1 MPDAL
6 TPLEGSVYNY
16 LLDFTAEN
24 TYQPSI
30 RDIGKKFQIKS
41 TKTVSDLLQSLAK
54 KGYIERD
61 PARSRGV
68 RLLGFTGGSKTKPV
82 PYYGKIH
89 AGEPSI
95 LPENRQGFITMDR
108 RFIPAEEVY
117 FLKVKG
123 DSMIGRAISDGDFVM
138 VNPAA
143 KPKENDIVAA
153 RLGDEATVKT
163 LISASMF
170 RFEGQLTTIKPHAGH
185 PCYRCLY
192 PEPPPAGLVPNC
204 QEAGVLGV
212 LAGTMGILQAS
223 EAIKEIL
230 GIGETL
236 ADKLVIYDALEM
248 KFRKVSRPKDPRCP
262 LCSATPTIK
271 DLGGDYSVACTI

>member
-1 MPDAL
+1 MPEAL

-30 RDIGKKFQIKS
+30 RDIGKKFSIKS
-41 TKTVSDLLQSLAK
+41 TKTVSDLLQSLAR

-89 AGEPSI
+89 AGEPSL
-95 LPENRQGFITMDR
+95 LPEDRKGFITMDR

-123 DSMIGRAISDGDFVM
+123 DSMIGRAITDGDFVM

-143 KPKENDIVAA
+143 RAKENDIIAA
-153 RLGDEATVKT
+153 RIGEEATVKT
-163 LISASMF
+163 LTHQDGKTI
-170 RFEGQLTTIKPHAGH
+170 LTPENPADRAIEIKPSDDFGI
-185 PCYRCLY
+185 
-192 PEPPPAGLVPNC
+192 
-204 QEAGVLGV
+204 LGV
-212 LAGTMGILQAS
+212 VCGVFRPFVTM
-223 EAIKEIL
+223 EAQ
-230 GIGETL
+230 T
-236 ADKLVIYDALEM
+236 ADI
-248 KFRKVSRPKDPRCP
+248 PK
-262 LCSATPTIK
+262 S
-271 DLGGDYSVACTI
+271 

>member
-41 TKTVSDLLQSLAK
+41 TKTVSDLLQSLAR

-89 AGEPSI
+89 AGEPSL

-117 FLKVKG
+117 FLRVKG

-143 KPKENDIVAA
+143 KAKENDIVAA
-153 RLGDEATVKT
+153 RIGEEATVKT
-163 LISASMF
+163 LTQMNGKIV
-170 RFEGQLTTIKPHAGH
+170 LT
-185 PCYRCLY
+185 
-192 PEPPPAGLVPNC
+192 PANPAEREIEIQPG
-204 QEAGVLGV
+204 EDFGILGV
-212 LAGTMGILQAS
+212 VCGVFRPFGTMEQQTAEQS
-223 EAIKEIL
+223 NN
-230 GIGETL
+230 
-236 ADKLVIYDALEM
+236 
-248 KFRKVSRPKDPRCP
+248 
-262 LCSATPTIK
+262 
-271 DLGGDYSVACTI
+271 

>member
-1 MPDAL
+1 MPEAL

-41 TKTVSDLLQSLAK
+41 TKTVSDLLQSLAR

-68 RLLGFTGGSKTKPV
+68 RLLGFTGGAKTKPV

-89 AGEPSI
+89 AGEPSL
-95 LPENRQGFITMDR
+95 LPEDRQGFITMDR

-117 FLKVKG
+117 FLRVKG

-138 VNPAA
+138 VNPVAR
-143 KPKENDIVAA
+143 PKENDIVAA
-153 RLGDEATVKT
+153 RIGEEATVKT
-163 LISASMF
+163 LTKMN
-170 RFEGQLTTIKPHAGH
+170 GQIVLT
-185 PCYRCLY
+185 
-192 PEPPPAGLVPNC
+192 PANPAEREIEIQPG
-204 QEAGVLGV
+204 QDFGILGV
-212 LAGTMGILQAS
+212 VCGVFRPFVTMEQQTAEQS
-223 EAIKEIL
+223 NN
-230 GIGETL
+230 
-236 ADKLVIYDALEM
+236 
-248 KFRKVSRPKDPRCP
+248 
-262 LCSATPTIK
+262 
-271 DLGGDYSVACTI
+271 